1 MDRQM
6 VKRAEM
12 KDDIELAATAE
23 CFRTRQLKLTR
34 DACQR
39 SKKPRGLDMTRDQ
52 FNSRSRELISQR
64 RMDRVV
70 TRIAADIQQAAA
82 CKFSEWDRRLGVPEF
97 SQGRFEKWR
106 ASGAIECRSP
116 IIKVQA
122 MAPRL
127 PKPQLFLQRLRRE
140 RRVQREKIGFH
151 RDLRKGWREGDSSTT
166 ILFLQR
172 NCVT

>member
-1 MDRQM
+1 MTW
-6 VKRAEM
+6 
-12 KDDIELAATAE
+12 DDVHA
-23 CFRTRQLKLTR
+23 RGRKLV
-34 DACQR
+34 
-39 SKKPRGLDMTRDQ
+39 
-52 FNSRSRELISQR
+52 FQR

-97 SQGRFEKWR
+97 SQGRFGEWR
-106 ASGAIECRSP
+106 ASGAIECRNP

-122 MAPRL
+122 MAPRF

-140 RRVQREKIGFH
+140 QRVQREKIGFH
-151 RDLRKGWREGDSSTT
+151 RDLCKGWRQGDSSTT
-166 ILFLQR
+166 ILFLQL